1 MFVVLLVNSIELI
14 DCLKARKFED
24 KSNFVMI
31 GKSPVG
37 DSSRSPYQGAEDP
50 NDRYSMFG
58 SQWMPPRPNPSYG
71 NVPYSQ
77 QQPSLL
83 SANINLLE
91 PFLLVTFLMFVVS
104 LLEKVRFPSL
114 LSAARTDFFEDLST
128 GASNN
133 TWNHQELDRIFLQ
146 IIKARNDTRFD

>member
-1 MFVVLLVNSIELI
+1 MFVVLLLNSMEFI
-14 DCLKARKFED
+14 DCLKPRKFED

-31 GKSPVG
+31 GKSTAG
-37 DSSRSPYQGAEDP
+37 DGSRSPYQGTEDP
-50 NDRYSMFG
+50 NERYSMFG

-77 QQPSLL
+77 HQPSLL

-91 PFLLVTFLMFVVS
+91 PLLLVTFLMFVVS
-104 LLEKVRFPSL
+104 LVEKARFPSL
-114 LSAARTDFFEDLST
+114 LSAARTDFLQDLPT
-128 GASNN
+128 DASNI
-133 TWNHQELDRIFLQ
+133 TWNQQELDRIFHQ

>member
-1 MFVVLLVNSIELI
+1 
-14 DCLKARKFED
+14 
-24 KSNFVMI
+24 MI
-31 GKSPVG
+31 GKSPG
-37 DSSRSPYQGAEDP
+37 DGSRSPYQGADDP

-71 NVPYSQ
+71 NIPYSQ

-104 LLEKVRFPSL
+104 LLEKARLPSL
-114 LSAARTDFFEDLST
+114 LSAARTEDLLSDS
-128 GASNN
+128 SNN
-133 TWNHQELDRIFLQ
+133 TWNQQELDRIFLQ

>member
-1 MFVVLLVNSIELI
+1 MFVVLLVNSIGI
-14 DCLKARKFED
+14 DCLKAKKFDD

-31 GKSPVG
+31 GKSG
-37 DSSRSPYQGAEDP
+37 AAGEGSRSPYQGADDP
-50 NDRYSMFG
+50 NERYSMFG

-104 LLEKVRFPSL
+104 LVEKARLPSL
-114 LSAARTDFFEDLST
+114 LLAARTDFLQDLSNDT
-128 GASNN
+128 SNN
-133 TWNHQELDRIFLQ
+133 IWNQQELDRIFLQ
-146 IIKARNDTRFD
+146 IIK